1 MEISFG
7 REDVLCLCGRYN
19 LKFANFAIASVKT
32 RKNFKGGG
40 CQNEDAYFC

>member
-19 LKFANFAIASVKT
+19 LKFANLAIASVKT
-32 RKNFKGGG
+32 RKNFKRGRLSK
-40 CQNEDAYFC
+40 